1 MISVLRGML
10 IEKSPGL
17 AVIDVGGVGYEV
29 EISLRTF
36 DQLPAINSTLMLQT
50 HLHVREETMQLIGF
64 AELNEKKL
72 FKQLLRV
79 SGVGLKVALTILS
92 HVSPDEFVHAIM
104 SEDLVRLTRL
114 PGIGK
119 KTAQRLLLEMRDSV
133 ADWGISA
140 QLPQANSGQ
149 GKQTRSMQHEMYTAL
164 CQLGFKPFE
173 IERVTAALADH
184 SFKDLS
190 TMVNAALKLLGK
202 QPEEA

>member
-1 MISVLRGML
+1 MISVLRGVL

-36 DQLPAINSTLMLQT
+36 DQLPAVNNTLMLQT

-72 FKQLLRV
+72 FKQLVRV

-104 SEDLVRLTRL
+104 SEDLARLTRL

-133 ADWGISA
+133 ADWGIAA
-140 QLPQANSGQ
+140 QLPQASSGER
-149 GKQTRSMQHEMYTAL
+149 KQTRPMQREMYTAL

-173 IERVTAALADH
+173 IERVTLALADK

-202 QPEEA
+202 QPEGA